1 MHISLCDLRGEAIRN
16 QNHFSQMNFIEG
28 WYVIYTKSRYEKK
41 IALKLT
47 EENFK
52 VYLPLNI
59 TVSQWSDR
67 KKKVEKPLFSSYVF
81 IYLKTSKDY
90 LKTLTIDGVVLFI
103 KFSGRLVRVLD
114 EEINRIKIFL
124 NQFSQV
130 ELKNSLEIQ
139 VGERKKITS
148 GPFENYE
155 CEIIK
160 IDNKQKICVRIDSLQ
175 QSLVAE
181 IHSYRLI

>member
-1 MHISLCDLRGEAIRN
+1 M
-16 QNHFSQMNFIEG
+16 QMNFIKG

-41 IALKLT
+41 TAQILT
-47 EENFK
+47 EQNFK
-52 VYLPLNI
+52 VYLPLNKI
-59 TVSQWSDR
+59 ISQWSDR

-81 IYLKTSKDY
+81 IYLETIKDY
-90 LKTLTIDGVVLFI
+90 LRALAIDGVVIFI
-103 KFSGRLVRVLD
+103 KFGGRLVRVPD
-114 EEINRIKIFL
+114 EEINRVKIFL
-124 NQFSQV
+124 NQFS
-130 ELKNSLEIQ
+130 EIEIRNIQ
-139 VGERKKITS
+139 DLNIGEKRKITS

-181 IHSYRLI
+181 IHSYHLI

>member
-1 MHISLCDLRGEAIRN
+1 
-16 QNHFSQMNFIEG
+16 MNFIKG

-41 IALKLT
+41 IAQKLD
-47 EENFK
+47 EQNFK
-52 VYLPLNI
+52 VYLPLN
-59 TVSQWSDR
+59 TVVSKWSDR

-81 IYLKTSKDY
+81 VYLNSLKDY
-90 LKTLTIDGVVLFI
+90 SKALSIDGIVLFI
-103 KFSGRLVRVLD
+103 KFGGRLVRVLD
-114 EEINRIKIFL
+114 EEINQIKIFL

-130 ELKNSLEIQ
+130 EIKHSLDLKIGEIK
-139 VGERKKITS
+139 RISS

-175 QSLVAE
+175 QSLIAK
-181 IHSYRLI
+181 IHSYHLI

>member
-1 MHISLCDLRGEAIRN
+1 
-16 QNHFSQMNFIEG
+16 MNFIKG

-41 IALKLT
+41 TAQILT
-47 EENFK
+47 EQNFK
-52 VYLPLNI
+52 VYLPLNKI
-59 TVSQWSDR
+59 ISQWSDR

-81 IYLKTSKDY
+81 IYLETIKDY
-90 LKTLTIDGVVLFI
+90 LRALAIDGVVIFI
-103 KFSGRLVRVLD
+103 KFGGRLVRVPD
-114 EEINRIKIFL
+114 EEINRVKIFL
-124 NQFSQV
+124 NQFS
-130 ELKNSLEIQ
+130 EIEIRNIQ
-139 VGERKKITS
+139 DLNIGEKRKITS

-181 IHSYRLI
+181 IHSYHLI

>member
-1 MHISLCDLRGEAIRN
+1 
-16 QNHFSQMNFIEG
+16 MNFIKG

-41 IALKLT
+41 IAQNLV
-47 EENFK
+47 EQNFK
-52 VYLPLNI
+52 VYLPLNTNI
-59 TVSQWSDR
+59 SQWSDR

-81 IYLKTSKDY
+81 IYLETTKDY
-90 LKTLTIDGVVLFI
+90 LNALTIDGVVLFI
-103 KFSGRLVRVLD
+103 KFGGRLVRVLD

-130 ELKNSLEIQ
+130 ELKKSLDIQ
-139 VGERKKITS
+139 VGERKRITS

-175 QSLVAE
+175 QSLLAE
-181 IHSYRLI
+181 IHFYHLLTN

>member
-1 MHISLCDLRGEAIRN
+1 MT
-16 QNHFSQMNFIEG
+16 QMNFIEG

-41 IALKLT
+41 IAQKLT

-59 TVSQWSDR
+59 TISQWSDR
-67 KKKVEKPLFSSYVF
+67 KKKVELPLFSSYVF
-81 IYLKTSKDY
+81 VYLNTLKEYSKA
-90 LKTLTIDGVVLFI
+90 LSIDGVVLFI
-103 KFSGRLVRVLD
+103 KFGNRLVRVSD
-114 EEINRIKIFL
+114 EEINQIKIFL

-130 ELKNSLEIQ
+130 EIMRSLDLKIGQ
-139 VGERKKITS
+139 IKRIKS

-160 IDNKQKICVRIDSLQ
+160 IDNKQKICVRIGSLQ
-175 QSLVAE
+175 QSLLAE
-181 IHSYRLI
+181 IHSFH